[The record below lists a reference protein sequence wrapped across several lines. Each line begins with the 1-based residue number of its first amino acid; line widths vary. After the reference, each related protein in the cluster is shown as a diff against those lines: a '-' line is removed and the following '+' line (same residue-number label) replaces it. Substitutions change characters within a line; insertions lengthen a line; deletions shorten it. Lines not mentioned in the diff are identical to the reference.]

1 MTIQDTP
8 IHDKP
13 MLEEP
18 ALDESTPDELAEV
31 VAALSPYDGCPD
43 SDLLDWRQ
51 WLPSVKQMRNA
62 LRLNLDDAIDGDAFD
77 RAEFGDCPATS
88 MREGMGMITLT
99 ALLAGLVSFVLNWI
113 MAARWETV
121 APLLNWAQSVNQPGF
136 GWPGNGGVMA
146 ETASTIAGL
155 DSWLPAWLAA
165 GLSALGV
172 WLSMPLEWLAIWITY
187 GLGVLVIAHFMGAT
201 TTLPR
206 FYGGVSYAVLPLA
219 FYIFTPALF
228 IGPLIRLGATI
239 WALIIFVR
247 AVKVVTGLETARAIL
262 STLLPWAL
270 MLLVSL
276 IAGFFFATL
285 TVGALL
291 F

>member
-1 MTIQDTP
+1 MTIQDAP
-8 IHDKP
+8 IHDES
-13 MLEEP
+13 M
-18 ALDESTPDELAEV
+18 LDEATPDNLDEIVE
-31 VAALSPYDGCPD
+31 ALSPYDGCPD

-62 LRLNLDDAIDGDAFD
+62 LRLNLGDAIDGDALD
-77 RAEFGDCPATS
+77 RAELGDCPATS

-121 APLLNWAQSVNQPGF
+121 APLLNWTQSVNQPGF

-165 GLSALGV
+165 GLSALGL

-219 FYIFTPALF
+219 FYIFTPAPF
-228 IGPLIRLGATI
+228 VGPLIRLGATI

-247 AVKVVTGLETARAIL
+247 ALKVATGLETGRAIL
-262 STLLPWAL
+262 SALLPLAVV
-270 MLLVSL
+270 LLVSL
-276 IAGFFFATL
+276 IVGFFFSTL
-285 TVGALL
+285 MVGFLL